1 MGEME
6 EDEAKQDFLL
16 PPKQEIGR
24 HCNGVKNVIEYRF
37 YGKGEEVKCIT
48 TTCTHICI
56 FFLFFFFCNVKIGNF
71 FYKGQ

>member
-37 YGKGEEVKCIT
+37 YGKGEEVANLKKPKLLEIPWPNWGKVVQ
-48 TTCTHICI
+48 
-56 FFLFFFFCNVKIGNF
+56 FLWYV
-71 FYKGQ
+71 